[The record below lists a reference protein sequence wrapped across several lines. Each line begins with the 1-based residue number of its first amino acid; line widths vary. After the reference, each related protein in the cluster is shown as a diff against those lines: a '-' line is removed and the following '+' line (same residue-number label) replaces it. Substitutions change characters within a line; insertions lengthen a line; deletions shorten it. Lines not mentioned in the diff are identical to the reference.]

1 MPVLESLTMALTAE
15 TLRTAV
21 ARATET
27 ARAAED
33 ELNAADGKLG
43 DGDTGVMLRRLFEK
57 LSTSVPRDQEDLGV
71 LFQALG
77 SASASATG
85 SSLGTLVTVSM
96 LTLARET
103 RGRTDLPWSE
113 LGSLLEKVRDVMMAR
128 GGAALGDKTVVDAL
142 DAVATAIG
150 GVGDPGEI
158 RTKARQATQ
167 RTLDA
172 FRQKPNRLGRAR
184 MFADR
189 SIGLDDPGMLA
200 FSRLLDGLA
209 AER

>member
-209 AER
+209 PER